1 MGVLDVDSKTGKVR
15 VSNSLQMM
23 AMFLSELTD
32 ESQLLQQ
39 TLEDDP
45 CEFENVENRVHDIF
59 NRGAGLFVA
68 GILAKVMQSEKHKLR
83 GDAVRDSY
91 ATPLRNGQD
100 RKIRITFGSGFSC
113 DGTTR
118 YCQPAQSTKDNP
130 NPIPGIDVELSLF
143 GFSEGNAPRL
153 VSKVVRSAALCGSL
167 EQAREELQRDGIVIS
182 QDEQRGIVYQT
193 GRELLTV
200 RQRLI
205 EQFERGELAAGTELA
220 GKKISIQID
229 GGRTRMRSDMIP
241 IDPIKNFAKTQ
252 SEATGRESQGRSK
265 EKKRTATFQAEWKE
279 PKLFKIYVHDDNGRV
294 DHAYSERIDG
304 SFGTADDIERL
315 LAMRMYQLG
324 VHMAKTITFNSDGAQ
339 WIWDRIDAILA
350 RAKVSP
356 SVLIY
361 KILDIYHASEN
372 LNKGIKGLGRL
383 APDSPDTVA
392 ASKPDSSVVQESI
405 SFEQLRSALRD
416 GRWNAVVEKLE
427 KASECS
433 LKNVGYDLQEVTR
446 VIEYL
451 RKHGEAGHMDYPL
464 YSVSGLP
471 LGSGSIES
479 AVRRVVNQRLKGNGI
494 FWRPDNAECMLAVR
508 SSILSHRWDEDHT
521 AAKQAMLKNRQLAF
535 PKPKKKRKA
544 VSETPELASQKQ

>member
-1 MGVLDVDSKTGKVR
+1 MGVLDVDSKNGKVR
-15 VSNSLQMM
+15 VSSALQMM
-23 AMFLSELTD
+23 TMFLSELTD

-39 TLEDDP
+39 MLEDDP
-45 CEFENVENRVHDIF
+45 SEFENVENRVHDIF

-83 GDAVRDSY
+83 GDTVRDRY
-91 ATPLRNGQD
+91 ATPLRSGQD
-100 RKIRITFGSGFSC
+100 RK
-113 DGTTR
+113 
-118 YCQPAQSTKDNP
+118 
-130 NPIPGIDVELSLF
+130 
-143 GFSEGNAPRL
+143 
-153 VSKVVRSAALCGSL
+153 
-167 EQAREELQRDGIVIS
+167 
-182 QDEQRGIVYQT
+182 
-193 GRELLTV
+193 
-200 RQRLI
+200 
-205 EQFERGELAAGTELA
+205 
-220 GKKISIQID
+220 IQID

-294 DHAYSERIDG
+294 DHAFSERIDG

-350 RAKVSP
+350 RAKVTS

-372 LNKGIKGLGRL
+372 LNKGIRGLGHL
-383 APDSPDTVA
+383 APDSPDTLA
-392 ASKPDSSVVQESI
+392 APKPEPSLVQESF

-416 GRWNAVVEKLE
+416 GNWKAVVEKLE
-427 KASECS
+427 KASESS
-433 LKNVGYDLQEVTR
+433 LKNDGYDKQEVTR

-479 AVRRVVNQRLKGNGI
+479 AIRRVVNQRLKGNGI
-494 FWRPDNAECMLAVR
+494 FWRPDNAECMLAIR
-508 SSILSHRWDEDHT
+508 SSILSHRWDEDHI

-535 PKPKKKRKA
+535 PKPKKKRK
-544 VSETPELASQKQ
+544 VISEAPETASQKQ